1 MYFLANVRVG
11 WCQFLS
17 FFGILLL
24 VAGCALFRPAAPTP
38 ADAAEKAAVA
48 AAETAAAAQEAER
61 AATAAALAAK
71 KAAVTA
77 AEKATAAKAAAEKAA
92 AEKAAAEKAAA
103 EKAAAEK
110 AAAEKA
116 AAEKAAAEKAAAE
129 KAAAEKAAAEKAA
142 AEATAAKAAGK
153 KSSVNSDA
161 AARDAVAGS
170 RAPRAPLPKEY
181 FQSVM
186 PGQYRL
192 QVGDVVEVGI
202 LNNADTVSRDVPIA
216 LDGKLYYM
224 FGKGVQA
231 AGRTPAEVAA
241 EIEQSIRTLFN
252 SPVVS
257 IIPQS
262 FSGNRVMVFGMVAFP
277 NIIQLDSALTIR
289 QAVARTGGLAQG
301 LHRGA
306 VVEIS
311 SLKDSYLR
319 RGGQL
324 IPVDF
329 DRLFTLNDES
339 QDIFLRPG
347 DVLYIGSGLGK
358 GREVYLIG
366 GNLTDQKAVPY
377 TDGMTLVA
385 LLTSGADQTGGYMA
399 AADMERIVILRG
411 PLDKPD
417 VHEVNLKN
425 ILTGKSRDVLL
436 ESGDIVYVPDKP
448 YKYLREVVKTA
459 VLNFGRAFGGNL
471 GDRAADNV
479 ISTSTS
485 SY

>member
-1 MYFLANVRVG
+1 
-11 WCQFLS
+11 
-17 FFGILLL
+17 
-24 VAGCALFRPAAPTP
+24 
-38 ADAAEKAAVA
+38 
-48 AAETAAAAQEAER
+48 
-61 AATAAALAAK
+61 
-71 KAAVTA
+71 VT
-77 AEKATAAKAAAEKAA
+77 
-92 AEKAAAEKAAA
+92 
-103 EKAAAEK
+103 
-110 AAAEKA
+110 
-116 AAEKAAAEKAAAE
+116 
-129 KAAAEKAAAEKAA
+129 
-142 AEATAAKAAGK
+142 
-153 KSSVNSDA
+153 
-161 AARDAVAGS
+161 
-170 RAPRAPLPKEY
+170 
-181 FQSVM
+181 

-202 LNNADTVSRDVPIA
+202 LNNDDTVSRDVPIA

-224 FGKGVQA
+224 FGKGVPA

-241 EIEQSIRTLFN
+241 EIEQSIRNLFN

-262 FSGNRVMVFGMVAFP
+262 FSGNRVMVFGMVAYP
-277 NIIQLDSALTIR
+277 NIIQLDSVLTIR

-306 VVEIS
+306 AVEIS

-319 RGGQL
+319 RGDQL

-339 QDIFLRPG
+339 QDVYLRPG

-358 GREVYLIG
+358 GREVYLLG

-417 VHEVNLKN
+417 VHEVNLKD

-459 VLNFGRAFGGNL
+459 VMNFGRAFGGNL